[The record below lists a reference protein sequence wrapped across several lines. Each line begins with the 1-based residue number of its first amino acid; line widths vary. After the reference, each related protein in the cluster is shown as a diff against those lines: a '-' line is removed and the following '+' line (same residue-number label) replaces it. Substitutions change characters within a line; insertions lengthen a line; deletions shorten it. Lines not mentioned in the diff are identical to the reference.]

1 MLQFQVESSVQSVP
15 WQLPV
20 VSPSVHIFFKKITTT
35 LRKQNLAMSAEALEL
50 AWRAAWQD
58 FLSNK
63 VDLARKRAEPWLQLL
78 PDALASADDSD
89 LLVTLGDLAHISGA
103 AGADETMLR
112 DALRAYDAHLALEPT
127 NSSALRMVHDN

>member
-1 MLQFQVESSVQSVP
+1 VLQFQVESSVQSVP